1 LADAAPAPP
10 AAPADRWRA
19 LAVLVAG
26 AMVIAL
32 APILVRL
39 ADAGPAAIG
48 FWRLTFALP
57 LLAALGARNR
67 GRATFAPPSRPML
80 LAGVMFALDLGFWHY
95 GIIYTSVANA
105 TVLSNL
111 TPVVV
116 TAFAWIFL
124 KQQPRR
130 LFLVAVA
137 LAVAGAWTMAAAK
150 GGAPGR
156 SPLLGDSLSLL
167 TALWYALYMLS
178 IGEARRR
185 DGATRI
191 MFWSSLA
198 GAPLLLIAA
207 LALREPLTPAH
218 PGGWLALIGLGLVHV
233 AGQGAIAWALGRLP
247 TATASVVV
255 LVQPVVAAG
264 LGWVLF
270 AEAMGPWQMLG
281 AAIALTGI
289 VLAQKAARPKAA
301 VTL

>member
-1 LADAAPAPP
+1 MADLAAAE
-10 AAPADRWRA
+10 RWRA

-39 ADAGPAAIG
+39 ADTGPAAIG

-57 LLAALGARNR
+57 LLAALGARNGGR
-67 GRATFAPPSRPML
+67 GTFAPPSRPML

-95 GIIYTSVANA
+95 GIIFTSVANA

-124 KQQPRR
+124 KQEPRR

-137 LAVAGAWTMAAAK
+137 LAVAGAWTMAVAK

-156 SPLLGDSLSLL
+156 SPLLGDGLSLL
-167 TALWYALYMLS
+167 TALWYAFYMLS

-185 DGATRI
+185 DGAARI
-191 MFWSSLA
+191 MFWSSLV
-198 GAPLLLIAA
+198 GAPLLLVGA

-255 LVQPVVAAG
+255 LVQPVVAAM
-264 LGWVLF
+264 LGWILF
-270 AEAMGPWQMLG
+270 AEAMGPWQALG
-281 AAIALTGI
+281 AAIALAGI
-289 VLAQKAARPKAA
+289 VLAQWAARPKA
-301 VTL
+301 VQG